1 MLVALRIENL
11 AIIDELTISLHPGF
25 NVLTGE
31 TGVGKS
37 IVVNALNLL
46 LGGKP
51 PEGLLRTG
59 AEEGSVE
66 ALFDLSESPLREKVG
81 EEVLL
86 KRVISSKGRG
96 RALINGELATLQGLS
111 SLAEGLL
118 DIYGQ
123 QQHYLL
129 RRPEQHL
136 ELLDQFGALLP
147 LRRRYQD
154 LFAQLRKIMG
164 ELAEL
169 ERRRAEA
176 EQRRD
181 FLTYQVR
188 ELEEA
193 SLDPEEEERLL
204 QERQLLAKRQQV
216 LEVLEGVEAS
226 LYSGE
231 GSIIEGLAGAVA
243 ALGRIASLDEAFS
256 RWRSSLEE
264 VRLLLEEL
272 CRDMKGYASRLDH
285 DPGRL
290 EEMEA
295 RLALIGRL
303 KRKHGTKDVEG
314 LLEVLKGLKAELR
327 SAEDLGGAI
336 SEGRKRLRE
345 VEGELREL
353 AIRLSEGRAEAAEA
367 LQRAMEEELKGL
379 GMPEARFIVALKPVG
394 KEALQV
400 GDISL
405 GPRGAEE
412 GEFLFSAN
420 PGEEPKPLASIAS
433 GGELSRVMLAL
444 KGVSSR
450 QREGQTLVFDEI
462 DAGIGGVAAE
472 TVGQR
477 LRELAQFH
485 QVICVTHLPQIAS
498 QAHHHLRVR
507 KFVREGRTV
516 TAVEPLHGEERKRE
530 IARMFAGT
538 KVTEATLKHVEQML
552 KGAGERR

>member
-11 AIIDELTISLHPGF
+11 AIIDELTLSLHPGF

-59 AEEGSVE
+59 AEEGTVE

-81 EEVLL
+81 QEVIL

-96 RALINGELATLQGLS
+96 RAFINGELTTLQGLS
-111 SLAEGLL
+111 CLAEGLL
-118 DIYGQ
+118 DICGQ

-136 ELLDQFGALLP
+136 ELLDRFGALLP

-154 LFAQLRKIMG
+154 LFGELRKVRA

-169 ERRRAEA
+169 EQRRAEA
-176 EQRRD
+176 ERRQD

-188 ELEEA
+188 ELEGA

-204 QERQLLAKRQQV
+204 QERHLLAKRQQV
-216 LEVLEGVEAS
+216 LEVLEGVETS

-231 GSIIEGLAGAVA
+231 GSIVEALAGAIT
-243 ALGRIASLDEAFS
+243 ALGRIASLDEAFC

-272 CRDMKGYASRLDH
+272 CRDMRDYASRLDH

-290 EEMEA
+290 EELES

-303 KRKHGTKDVEG
+303 KRKYGTKDVKG

-327 SAEDLGGAI
+327 SIEDLGGAI
-336 SEGRKRLRE
+336 SDRRKRLRE
-345 VEGELREL
+345 LGEELREL
-353 AIRLSEGRAEAAEA
+353 ATRLSEGRAEAAEA
-367 LQRAMEEELKGL
+367 LQRAMEGELKML
-379 GMPEARFIVALKPVG
+379 GMPEARFVVALKPAR
-394 KEALQV
+394 KEALEV
-400 GDISL
+400 GELLL
-405 GPRGAEE
+405 GAQGAEE

-444 KGVSSR
+444 KGISSR
-450 QREGQTLVFDEI
+450 QQEGQTIVFDEI

-477 LRELAQFH
+477 LRELARFH

-507 KFVREGRTV
+507 KFVRGGRTV
-516 TAVEPLHGEERKRE
+516 TVVEPLQGEERKRE

-552 KGAGERR
+552 KEEAR